1 MYCNNI
7 PFTGVFLS
15 MDDLV
20 NLNPEEKTELDR
32 ITESFAELIH
42 SLSGDEDFIPV
53 AEEQGEKVR
62 EYNKKRLELLNHAR
76 KRAFTEILESSPD
89 KILSDFISRASHIVD
104 EQFNARE
111 NKNQLLDRSSLSE
124 LITDNLK
131 YHLDYLRQHRKNEYS
146 DAITF
151 LNNLLS
157 DTNRITDAIED
168 VGIEASS
175 RTQSA
180 RSSNPGVFMSTTD
193 SISNYTFS
201 PEHRNESNEVSVNTG
216 RDFNTILSIN
226 YDALEGEGITISGK
240 RLNDYDRMVHDSILT
255 LFSEGKNRYITP
267 SMVYHVMTG
276 NYSARISKKQ
286 TDQITQSFQ
295 KLSRIHVIIDETNN
309 RPGANLRQFHEESA
323 LIQSVYTKVRM
334 NGAEANCLEIITMPT
349 LLKYA
354 MQKHQITRS
363 DISLFRIDGVERVST
378 DFLIVQKYL
387 WRRISAM
394 KNSRS
399 KVSHTILFSTLYRT
413 LELDERNITGT
424 AERNKKKA
432 VRDDVKLILDTWIRR
447 DWIKGY
453 HFNII
458 KGKQYNSVEIYLT
471 GDAGFEAVK
480 KIN

>member
-1 MYCNNI
+1 
-7 PFTGVFLS
+7 
-15 MDDLV
+15 MDDLIK
-20 NLNPEEKTELDR
+20 LNPEERTELDL
-32 ITESFAELIH
+32 ITARFADLVS
-42 SLSGDEDFIPV
+42 SLTGDEDFIRV
-53 AEEQGEKVR
+53 DEEQGAKVR
-62 EYNKKRLELLNHAR
+62 EFNKKRLELLNRGR
-76 KRAFTEILESSPD
+76 KRAFNEVLEKSPD
-89 KILSDFISRASHIVD
+89 NILNDFMARASAIVD
-104 EQFNARE
+104 QQFQARDS
-111 NKNQLLDRSSLSE
+111 KNQLLDRSSLSD
-124 LITDNLK
+124 LISAELK
-131 YHLDYLRQHRKNEYS
+131 YHLDYLHQHRKNEYA
-146 DAITF
+146 DAITY

-157 DTNRITDAIED
+157 DTNRIADTIED
-168 VGIEASS
+168 VGIDPAPQQD
-175 RTQSA
+175 TQSA
-180 RSSNPGVFMSTTD
+180 RSSNPSVFMSTTD

-201 PEHRNESNEVSVNTG
+201 REHRTESNEVSVNTG

-255 LFSEGKNRYITP
+255 LYSEGKNRYITP

-334 NGAEANCLEIITMPT
+334 NGAEVNCLEIITTPT
-349 LLKYA
+349 LLRYA
-354 MQKHQITRS
+354 LQKHQITRS
-363 DISLFRIDGVERVST
+363 NISLFRIDGVERVST

-394 KNSRS
+394 KNTRS

-413 LELDERNITGT
+413 LDLDERNISGT

-432 VRDDVKLILDTWIRR
+432 VRDDVKLILDTWIRM

-458 KGKQYNSVEIYLT
+458 KGKQYNSVEIDLS
-471 GDAGFEAVK
+471 GDGGDQAK
-480 KIN
+480 KIEPSR

>member
-1 MYCNNI
+1 
-7 PFTGVFLS
+7 
-15 MDDLV
+15 MDEMIK
-20 NLNPEEKTELDR
+20 LNPEERTELDL
-32 ITESFAELIH
+32 ITARFADLVS
-42 SLSGDEDFIPV
+42 SLTGDEDFIRV
-53 AEEQGEKVR
+53 DEEKGAKVR
-62 EYNKKRLELLNHAR
+62 EYNKKRLELLNQAR
-76 KRAFTEILESSPD
+76 KRAFNEILEQSPD
-89 KILSDFISRASHIVD
+89 RVITDFMAQASMIVD
-104 EQFNARE
+104 QQFKDRE
-111 NKNQLLDRSSLSE
+111 NKNQLLDRSSLSD
-124 LITDNLK
+124 LISSELK
-131 YHLDYLRQHRKNEYS
+131 YHLDYLRLHRKNEYA
-146 DAITF
+146 DAVTY

-157 DTNRITDAIED
+157 DTNRITDSIED
-168 VGIEASS
+168 VGIDAANRQES
-175 RTQSA
+175 TQSA

-201 PEHRNESNEVSVNTG
+201 REHRTESNEVSVNTG

-255 LFSEGKNRYITP
+255 LYSEGKNRYITP

-334 NGAEANCLEIITMPT
+334 NGAEVNCLEIITTPT

-354 MQKHQITRS
+354 LQKHQITRS
-363 DISLFRIDGVERVST
+363 DIALFRIDGVERVST

-394 KNSRS
+394 KNTRS

-413 LELDERNITGT
+413 LDLDERNITGT

-432 VRDDVKLILDTWIRR
+432 VRDDVKLILDTWIRMN
-447 DWIKGY
+447 WIRGY

-458 KGKQYNSVEIYLT
+458 KGKQYNSVEIDLT
-471 GDAGFEAVK
+471 GDGGGDTRR
-480 KIN
+480 IT

>member
-1 MYCNNI
+1 MSPRQECFI
-7 PFTGVFLS
+7 P
-15 MDDLV
+15 MDDMIR
-20 NLNPEEKTELDR
+20 LNPDEQSELDML
-32 ITESFAELIH
+32 TAHFADLVS
-42 SLSGDEDFIPV
+42 SLTGDEDFISV
-53 AEEQGEKVR
+53 DEEKGVKLG
-62 EYNKKRLELLNHAR
+62 EYNKKKLELLNRGR
-76 KRAFTEILESSPD
+76 KRAFSEILEDSPD
-89 KILSDFISRASHIVD
+89 KILPDFMSRASAIVD
-104 EQFNARE
+104 EQYLSRE
-111 NKNQLLDRSSLSE
+111 TRSQLLDRTSLYE
-124 LITDNLK
+124 LITEQLK
-131 YHLDYLRQHRKNEYS
+131 LHLDYLRQHRKNEYT
-146 DAITF
+146 DAVTY

-157 DTNRITDAIED
+157 DTNRIADAIED
-168 VGIEASS
+168 VGIDPASRQS
-175 RTQSA
+175 TQSA
-180 RSSNPGVFMSTTD
+180 RSTNPSVFMSTTD

-201 PEHRNESNEVSVNTG
+201 PEHRSESNEVSVNTG

-267 SMVYHVMTG
+267 SMVYHVTTG
-276 NYSARISKKQ
+276 NYSARISRKQ
-286 TDQITQSFQ
+286 TDQITQSFR

-334 NGAEANCLEIITMPT
+334 NGAEVNCLEIIHTPT

-354 MQKHQITRS
+354 LLKHQITRS

-394 KNSRS
+394 KNTRS

-413 LELDERNITGT
+413 LDLDERNITGT

-432 VRDDVKLILDTWIRR
+432 VRDDVKLILDTWIRM

-458 KGKQYNSVEIYLT
+458 KGKQYNSVEIDLT
-471 GDAGFEAVK
+471 GDGGDRR
-480 KIN
+480 IDSSR

>member
-1 MYCNNI
+1 MEEM
-7 PFTGVFLS
+7 TR
-15 MDDLV
+15 
-20 NLNPEEKTELDR
+20 LNPEERTELDL
-32 ITESFAELIH
+32 ITARFADLV
-42 SLSGDEDFIPV
+42 STLTGDEDFIRV
-53 AEEQGEKVR
+53 DEEKGAKVR

-76 KRAFTEILESSPD
+76 KRSFQEVLDESPD
-89 KILSDFISRASHIVD
+89 KVLPDFMARASMIVD
-104 EQFNARE
+104 QQYQARE
-111 NKNQLLDRSSLSE
+111 SKSQLLDRSSLSDLISEE
-124 LITDNLK
+124 LK
-131 YHLDYLRQHRKNEYS
+131 FHLDYLRQHRKTEYA

-168 VGIEASS
+168 VGIDASS
-175 RTQSA
+175 RQDTASA

-201 PEHRNESNEVSVNTG
+201 REHRTESNEVSVNTG

-255 LFSEGKNRYITP
+255 LYSEGKNRYITP

-309 RPGANLRQFHEESA
+309 RPGASLRQFHEESA

-334 NGAEANCLEIITMPT
+334 NGAEVNCLEIITTPT
-349 LLKYA
+349 LLRYA
-354 MQKHQITRS
+354 MLKHQITRS

-394 KNSRS
+394 KNTRS

-413 LELDERNITGT
+413 LDLDERNITGT

-432 VRDDVKLILDTWIRR
+432 VRDDVKLILDTWIRM

-453 HFNII
+453 RFNII
-458 KGKQYNSVEIYLT
+458 KGKQYNSVEIDLT
-471 GDAGFEAVK
+471 GESGAEGTK
-480 KIN
+480 RIG